1 MTQVPSGGTAGV
13 QQVVH
18 VENGFGYGCIGA
30 DIHVFGDGRPVYL
43 LFGHRRRTGLESP
56 WLRAQPSRMLDA
68 RAEIVDFTGRA
79 AELEELVTWRD
90 TGPRLSVRWL
100 HGQGGQGKTRLANL
114 LAAESLDAGWKV
126 VDATHGTDAHPPAEG
141 GQDLRPDGHTGI
153 LLLVDYADRWPLA
166 DLSWLLHN
174 RILRHSLP
182 ARVLLVGRSAIGWP
196 ALRGKLAQFREAIDT
211 SDQFLPPLPDDGSA
225 RQRMFTT
232 AYECFARH
240 YPQMDEPRAIT
251 PPDALDDPD
260 FGVTLVVH
268 MAALVAVDA
277 AAHGRRAPADMVGR
291 TVYLL
296 DREHENWRQL
306 YENARHGL
314 DFRTPDQDMAR
325 AVFAATLIGPADR
338 RTARSVV
345 ERLMPYASAERIL
358 LDHGVCYPPGEPAGL
373 NSLEPLLPD
382 RLAEDFVALMLPG
395 SPVTGYPPDDWA
407 ASVPAAVLRRGD
419 DGAAPVWTPRTV
431 AHLAAAADRWPHVGE
446 GYLYPLV
453 KADPRIAL
461 DAGSAALGALARIAE
476 GEVLDGSLLGV
487 LESIDT
493 VLPADRHVDLDV
505 GIAAVAERLTDRRLA
520 DTESAVDRAILHSR
534 LSARYAHAGLA
545 DKAVASA
552 ERATTMFRTLAQADP
567 QAHRA
572 GLAGALV
579 NLSAYLPVMGRE
591 AEELVVAEEAAAI
604 SRELMAGDQESDPS
618 VLSGALINLGSA
630 LLRHRRPQEAL
641 QVTME
646 AAAILLQGDVATR
659 QRYVV
664 PVATAADNLGMIFSA
679 LKRPRDAL
687 AAADSAIELLQLVA
701 EQNQSACLP
710 DLARALRNRAMWLRE
725 LGLPQEAAL
734 ALEEVVT
741 TSRQLAIANSA
752 AHEPGLAVALDNLG
766 SYQVDA
772 GWPDEAVPT
781 LEEAVALFRRLATI
795 NPDAHE
801 PALAKSLNNLSA
813 VFARLGRL
821 DEASQVMREAVDVGR
836 RLADVDPAAHLPDF
850 ALALDNLCALL
861 GGMRRPEALAALR
874 EAIDARRRLAEA
886 EPDAQLGRLIALLEE
901 LATRLRAAGRL
912 REALAPLREMVE
924 IHRRLAGTGS
934 EGHQAGLA
942 RSLVNLSSLLADAEE
957 DGALLAARE
966 ALAVYWRLVAADP
979 ATHLPHLAVSVNRLN
994 SLLVKGERYD
1004 EALTAADEVV
1014 GNLRRLSPADPA
1026 LYRPFIAKALWGAG
1040 RLRAARGSGLPQ
1052 AEVTLEEAVA
1062 LYVQLA
1068 AYAPHEHADD
1078 LRGALITYAAVLDKL
1093 GSTARADRIRRVT
1106 QTEAT
1111 MDAVYEALACR

>member
-1 MTQVPSGGTAGV
+1 MTQVPSGESAGV

-100 HGQGGQGKTRLANL
+100 HGKGGQGKTRLANL
-114 LAAESLDAGWKV
+114 LAAESLGAGWKV
-126 VDATHGTDAHPPAEG
+126 VDATHGTDAHPPAEAG
-141 GQDLRPDGHTGI
+141 EDLRPDGHTGI

-174 RILRHSLP
+174 RILRHSVP
-182 ARVLLVGRSAIGWP
+182 ARVLLIGRSATGWP
-196 ALRGKLAQFREAIDT
+196 ALRGKLGQFRETIDT

-232 AYECFARH
+232 ACECFARH
-240 YPQMDEPRAIT
+240 YPQIDEPRAIT

-277 AAHGRRAPADMVGR
+277 ATHGRRAPADMVGR

-314 DFRTPDQDMAR
+314 GFRTPDKDMAR
-325 AVFAATLIGPADR
+325 AVFAATLIGPTDR
-338 RTARSVV
+338 RTARSVI
-345 ERLMPYASAERIL
+345 ERLMPHAPAEPIL
-358 LDHGVCYPPGEPAGL
+358 LDHGVCYPPGDPARV
-373 NSLEPLLPD
+373 NSFEPLLPD

-395 SPVTGYPPDDWA
+395 SPITGYPSDDWA
-407 ASVPAAVLRRGD
+407 ASVPAVLLRRGD
-419 DGAAPVWTPRTV
+419 DGAAPAWTPRTV

-446 GYLYPLV
+446 GYLYPVV

-461 DAGSAALGALARIAE
+461 DAGSAALGALARIAD

-493 VLPADRHVDLDV
+493 VLPANRHIDLDA

-520 DTESAVDRAILHSR
+520 DTESAVDRAILHSH

-552 ERATTMFRTLAQADP
+552 ERATTTFRSLAEADP
-567 QAHRA
+567 RAHRA

-579 NLSAYLPVMGRE
+579 NLSAYLPGVGRE
-591 AEELVVAEEAAAI
+591 VEELVVAEEAAAI
-604 SRELMAGDQESDPS
+604 SRELMAADPESDPS
-618 VLSGALINLGSA
+618 VLSGALINLGAA

-646 AAAILLQGDVATR
+646 SAAILLQGDDATR

-679 LKRPRDAL
+679 LKRPEDAL
-687 AAADSAIELLQLVA
+687 AAADSAIELLQLAA
-701 EQNQSACLP
+701 ERNLSAHLP
-710 DLARALRNRAMWLRE
+710 DLARALRHRAMWLRE

-734 ALEEVVT
+734 TLEEVVT
-741 TSRQLAIANSA
+741 TSRRLVTANSD
-752 AHEPGLAVALDNLG
+752 AHEPGLAAALDNLG

-781 LEEAVALFRRLATI
+781 LEEAVALFRRLAAI

-801 PALAKSLNNLSA
+801 PDLAKSLNNLSA

-821 DEASQVMREAVDVGR
+821 DEASQLIREAVDVGR

-861 GGMRRPEALAALR
+861 GGARRPEVLAALR
-874 EAIDARRRLAEA
+874 EAIEVRRRLAEA
-886 EPDAQLGRLIALLEE
+886 DPDAQLDRLIALLEE

-912 REALAPLREMVE
+912 RETLVPLREMVE

-934 EGHQAGLA
+934 EAHQAGLA

-957 DGALLAARE
+957 DGALPTARE

-1014 GNLRRLSPADPA
+1014 GSLRRLSAADPA
-1026 LYRPFIAKALWGAG
+1026 VYRPFIAKALWGAG

-1052 AEVTLEEAVA
+1052 AEAALEEAVA
-1062 LYVQLA
+1062 LFVQLA
-1068 AYAPHEHADD
+1068 TYAPHEYADD

-1106 QTEAT
+1106 HTEAT
-1111 MDAVYEALACR
+1111 MDAVYEALGM

>member
-1 MTQVPSGGTAGV
+1 MTQIPSGEPAGV

-43 LFGHRRRTGLESP
+43 LFGHHRRTRPESP

-79 AELEELVTWRD
+79 AELEELVAWRD

-114 LAAESLDAGWKV
+114 LAAESLGAGWKV
-126 VDATHGTDAHPPAEG
+126 VEATHGTDAHPPAEA

-174 RILRHSLP
+174 RILRHSVP
-182 ARVLLVGRSAIGWP
+182 ARVLLIGRSATGWP
-196 ALRGKLAQFREAIDT
+196 ALRGKLGQFRENIDT

-225 RQRMFTT
+225 RRHMFTT
-232 AYECFARH
+232 ACECFARH
-240 YPQMDEPRAIT
+240 YPQIDDARSIT
-251 PPDALDDPD
+251 PRDALDDPD
-260 FGVTLVVH
+260 SGVTLVVH

-277 AAHGRRAPADMVGR
+277 AAHGRRAPADTVGR

-314 DFRTPDQDMAR
+314 DFRTPDKDMAR
-325 AVFAATLIGPADR
+325 AVFAATLVGPADR
-338 RTARSVV
+338 RTATSVI
-345 ERLMPYASAERIL
+345 ERLMPHAPAERIL
-358 LDHGVCYPPGEPAGL
+358 LDHGVCYPPGHPARAT
-373 NSLEPLLPD
+373 SLEPMLPD
-382 RLAEDFVALMLPG
+382 RLAEDFVALLLPG
-395 SPVTGYPPDDWA
+395 SPITGYPSDDWA

-419 DGAAPVWTPRTV
+419 DGAAPAWTPRTV

-446 GYLYPLV
+446 GYLYPAV
-453 KADPRIAL
+453 QADPRIAL
-461 DAGSAALGALARIAE
+461 DAGSAALGALAAIAD
-476 GEVLDGSLLGV
+476 GDVLDGSLLGV
-487 LESIDT
+487 LEAVDT
-493 VLPADRHVDLDV
+493 VLPAGRHIDLDA

-520 DTESAVDRAILHSR
+520 DTASPVDRAILHSQ
-534 LSARYAHAGLA
+534 LSARYDHAGLA

-552 ERATTMFRTLAQADP
+552 ERATAVFRSLAAADP
-567 QAHRA
+567 RAHRA

-579 NLSAYLPVMGRE
+579 NLSAYLPGVGR
-591 AEELVVAEEAAAI
+591 AADELVVAQEAAAI
-604 SRELMAGDQESDPS
+604 ARELMAADPESDPS
-618 VLSGALINLGSA
+618 GLSGALINLGSA

-646 AAAILLQGDVATR
+646 AAAILLRGDEAAR

-679 LKRPRDAL
+679 LERPQDAL

-701 EQNQSACLP
+701 ERNLSAYLP
-710 DLARALRNRAMWLRE
+710 DLARAQRHRAMWLRE

-734 ALEEVVT
+734 AVAEVVT
-741 TSRQLAIANSA
+741 TARRLATANPE
-752 AHEPGLAVALDNLG
+752 AHEPGLAAALDSLG
-766 SYQVDA
+766 CYQVEA
-772 GWPDEAVPT
+772 GWSDEAVPA
-781 LEEAVALFRRLATI
+781 LEEASALFRRLAAL

-801 PALAKSLNNLSA
+801 PDLAKSLNNLGA
-813 VFARLGRL
+813 VLARLGRL
-821 DEASQVMREAVDVGR
+821 DEASQVIQEAVDVGR
-836 RLADVDPAAHLPDF
+836 RLADVDPVAHLPDL
-850 ALALDNLCALL
+850 APALDNLCALL
-861 GGMRRPEALAALR
+861 GGMRRPEVLAALR
-874 EAIDARRRLAEA
+874 EAIDVRRRLAEA
-886 EPDAQLGRLIALLEE
+886 DPDAHLDRLVALLEE
-901 LATRLRAAGRL
+901 AATRLRAAGRL
-912 REALAPLREMVE
+912 REALVPLRETVQ
-924 IHRRLAGTGS
+924 IHRRLAANGS
-934 EGHQAGLA
+934 EAHQAGLV

-957 DGALLAARE
+957 DGALPAARE
-966 ALAVYWRLVAADP
+966 ALAVSWRLVAADP
-979 ATHLPHLAVSVNRLN
+979 ATHLPDLAVSVNGLT

-1040 RLRAARGSGLPQ
+1040 RLRAARGSGFPQ
-1052 AEVTLEEAVA
+1052 AGAALEEAVA
-1062 LYVQLA
+1062 LFVQLA
-1068 AYAPHEHADD
+1068 AYAPHEYAND
-1078 LRGALITYAAVLDKL
+1078 LRGALMTYAAVLDKL

-1106 QTEAT
+1106 RTDAT
-1111 MDAVYEALACR
+1111 MDAVYEALGM